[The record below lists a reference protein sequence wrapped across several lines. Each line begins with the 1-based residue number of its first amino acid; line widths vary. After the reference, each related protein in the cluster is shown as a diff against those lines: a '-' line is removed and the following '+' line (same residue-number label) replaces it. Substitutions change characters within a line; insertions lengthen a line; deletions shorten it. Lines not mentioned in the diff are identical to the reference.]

1 FYFGYFIHVLTDTSN
16 HKKMWLPFLEKR
28 LAEGFS
34 FADAKNLVSED
45 YNRIDRMQYDN
56 YEWQNEIMCLL
67 EVAKGVDVAD
77 IVKAWEIDK
86 YTDILLKIYRQ
97 NIPTIEFMDLIN
109 GKESSSVVE
118 RKLPVYVS
126 VEEIFGFIEETAKE
140 ICLDI

>member
-1 FYFGYFIHVLTDTSN
+1 
-16 HKKMWLPFLEKR
+16 MWLPFVDKR
-28 LAEGFS
+28 LAEGLS
-34 FADAKNLVSED
+34 FADAKDLVSED

-56 YEWQNEIMCLL
+56 YEWQNEIMSLL
-67 EVAKGVDVAD
+67 EVAKGVDVED

-109 GKESSSVVE
+109 GEESSSVAE

-126 VEEIFGFIEETAKE
+126 VEEIFRFIEETVKG
-140 ICLDI
+140 ICLDIMRL